1 MNGDIYEVYCEF
13 LSGKKL
19 DVARRFRNLSVNTI
33 VDRIEYLRKRCVGKK
48 VLHVG
53 CLDHP
58 NIILSKMSRKT
69 WLHGIILEASEYCI
83 GIDIDPT
90 AYEIVSKELN
100 VENIRLLD
108 LAKPLKDKDFS
119 CLRAVRWDIILCPEV
134 LEHIT
139 NHQQFLQNLY
149 RLSHCGTT
157 LIITGPN
164 AFHFANF
171 INTLRGFEAVNS
183 DHKYWFTFY
192 TLSRMLA
199 THGWEPRRLAYYH
212 SSEERKLWQRI
223 LGRSARRLARAF
235 SNGLIIEASYAD
247 KSPSEEAN

>member
-1 MNGDIYEVYCEF
+1 MNSDIYEVYREF

-19 DVARRFRNLSVNTI
+19 DVARRFRNLSINTI
-33 VDRIEYLRKRCVGKK
+33 VDRIEYLREKCVGKK
-48 VLHVG
+48 VLHIG
-53 CLDHP
+53 CLDHS
-58 NIILSKMSRKT
+58 NIILNKMSSKT
-69 WLHGIILEASEYCI
+69 WLHGIILEASECCV
-83 GIDIDPT
+83 GIDIDQT

-100 VENIRLLD
+100 VENIQLLD
-108 LAKPLKDKDFS
+108 LEKPLKCEELS
-119 CLRAVRWDIILCPEV
+119 HLRAVQWDVVLCPEV

-139 NHQQFLQNLY
+139 NHQQFLQNLHH
-149 RLSHCGTT
+149 LSHCGTT

-199 THGWEPRRLAYYH
+199 THGWEPRRLVYYH

-223 LGRSARRLARAF
+223 LGCSARRLARAF

-247 KSPSEEAN
+247 QSPSDEAN